1 MKEEIVISK
10 ALDGVELTGI
20 LFSETEKK
28 KKVVV
33 SIHGMAT
40 NCIKTR
46 EIEIAKKVTEIGMDY
61 YTFNNRGHDL
71 VNYIQKGTGRGNLGG
86 TTYEEISECYED
98 IVGAMKNLINKG
110 YEEFYLMGHSL
121 GSTKLV
127 YTYHQLQEK
136 NENEYLARIRG
147 IILLSLID
155 IPMAISIY
163 LGENYP
169 AMLTYAKNQ
178 ERENNGTILMP
189 EQAFIHPISVK
200 TFLRY
205 TRDKQDIDFAQY
217 SNELYSFD
225 ELNAIKTPL
234 FMRWGTVRE
243 LIAQKP
249 DQLVKQLTDKISNSS
264 LDINFIEGA
273 DHSYTGKEE
282 QLASEIQNFLR
293 KQQ

>member
-1 MKEEIVISK
+1 MKKEIIISK

-20 LFSETEKK
+20 LFSQAEKQK
-28 KKVVV
+28 KIVISV
-33 SIHGMAT
+33 HGMAT
-40 NCIKTR
+40 NCIKIR
-46 EIEIAKKVTEIGMDY
+46 EIEIAKKVTEMGMDF

-71 VNYIQKGTGRGNLGG
+71 VNYIQKEKEKRELGG
-86 TTYEEISECYED
+86 TAYEEISECYED
-98 IVGAMKNLINKG
+98 IVGTMKNLIDKG
-110 YEEFYLMGHSL
+110 YEEFYLLGHSL

-127 YTYHQLQEK
+127 YTYQQLQERK
-136 NENEYLARIRG
+136 ENQYLANIKG
-147 IILLSLID
+147 IMLLSLID
-155 IPMAISIY
+155 IPMAVSIY

-178 ERENNGTILMP
+178 DKENNGMILMP

-205 TRDKQDIDFAQY
+205 TRDKKDIDFAQY

-249 DQLVKQLTDKISNSS
+249 DQLVDQLTHKIRNPK

-273 DHSYTGKEE
+273 DHSYTGKEKE
-282 QLASEIQNFLR
+282 LASQIEHFLR